1 LPHVHKINV
10 RARISK
16 TESGDQLKSTDL
28 NSDRN
33 RRLPAFTR
41 LRWLIVISIF
51 GVLAYIG
58 SPLAI
63 VSAGQRGVLTT
74 MGKPSEEVYSEGV
87 HFIVPFVQEMHS
99 MDVHM
104 AKNEGQ
110 GEAASKDLQAVQVKV
125 ILNYHLD
132 PAATSRVF
140 KEIASS
146 TDEVAA
152 RVIDPA
158 RPEAVKAVTA
168 RFTAEELI
176 TRRTEVR
183 DQIAA
188 LLREKM
194 MRHGLILDEFA
205 IVNFSFSQS
214 FAGAIEAKVRA
225 EQEKLK
231 ADRDLQRIQ
240 VEAEQRIASARAEA
254 EGLRL
259 QRQEVTPLL
268 LQLRRVENERMAIAK
283 WNGQLPT
290 TSIGG
295 ATQSLINLPS
305 AALSS
310 R

>member
-1 LPHVHKINV
+1 MHTDSQDPSTHERPNELE
-10 RARISK
+10 RIDGSERK
-16 TESGDQLKSTDL
+16 AGLVAAAWL
-28 NSDRN
+28 F
-33 RRLPAFTR
+33 AFVA
-41 LRWLIVISIF
+41 LCVI
-51 GVLAYIG
+51 AYIG
-58 SPLAI
+58 SPFAI
-63 VSAGQRGVLTT
+63 VSAGERGVLTT
-74 MGKPSEEVYSEGV
+74 MGKPSEEVYPEGI
-87 HFIVPFVQEMHS
+87 HFIIPFVQKMYA

-125 ILNYHLD
+125 ILNYHLN
-132 PAATSRVF
+132 PQSASRAF
-140 KEIASS
+140 REIAPS

-183 DQIAA
+183 DQIAI

-214 FAGAIEAKVRA
+214 FSGAIEAKVRA

-268 LQLRRVENERMAIAK
+268 LELRRVENDRLAISK
-283 WNGQLPT
+283 WDGKLPT
-290 TSIGG
+290 TTVGG
-295 ATQSLINLPS
+295 STQALLNLPAS
-305 AALSS
+305 VSTPK
-310 R
+310 

>member
-1 LPHVHKINV
+1 MTATNFNPAW
-10 RARISK
+10 R
-16 TESGDQLKSTDL
+16 
-28 NSDRN
+28 NSRQ
-33 RRLPAFTR
+33 RGVVASV
-41 LRWLIVISIF
+41 WLAGIVLACM
-51 GVLAYIG
+51 LAYIG

-74 MGKPSEEVYSEGV
+74 MGKPSEEVYAEGV
-87 HFIVPFVQEMHS
+87 HFIIPFVQRMNT

-132 PAATSRVF
+132 PAAVSRAF
-140 KEIASS
+140 KDIASS

-183 DQIAA
+183 DQIAT

-194 MRHGLILDEFA
+194 MRHGLVLDEFA

-214 FAGAIEAKVRA
+214 FSAAIEAKVRA

-268 LQLRRVENERMAIAK
+268 LDLRRVENARQAIAK
-283 WNGQLPT
+283 WDGKLPT
-290 TSIGG
+290 TTLG
-295 ATQSLINLPS
+295 ANGQALIQLQ
-305 AALSS
+305 
-310 R
+310 

>member
-1 LPHVHKINV
+1 
-10 RARISK
+10 
-16 TESGDQLKSTDL
+16 
-28 NSDRN
+28 
-33 RRLPAFTR
+33 LPAENAEQPGHSLNQGLKMSSNSNDRAGSLGLLFR
-41 LRWLIVISIF
+41 
-51 GVLAYIG
+51 GVQLVL
-58 SPLAI
+58 LAI
-63 VSAGQRGVLTT
+63 VAYAAWPLTEVPAGHRGVLTT
-74 MGKPSEEVYSEGV
+74 LGKPSTEVYEEGV
-87 HFIVPFVQEMHS
+87 HWVIPLLQRMHL
-99 MDVHM
+99 MDVRLSSS
-104 AKNEGQ
+104 EGQ
-110 GEAASKDLQAVQVKV
+110 GDAASKDLQAVQAKV

-132 PAATSRVF
+132 PTKVVTVYR
-140 KEIASS
+140 EIAST
-146 TDEVAA
+146 TDDVAK

-183 DQIAA
+183 DQIATM
-188 LLREKM
+188 LREKM
-194 MRHGLILDEFA
+194 ARHGLILDEFA
-205 IVNFSFSQS
+205 IVNFAFSQS
-214 FAGAIEAKVRA
+214 FSLAIEAKVRA

-268 LQLRRVENERMAIAK
+268 LELRKVENTRQAIAK

-290 TSIGG
+290 TAVGSE
-295 ATQSLINLPS
+295 ANSLIQL
-305 AALSS
+305 

>member
-1 LPHVHKINV
+1 MTHQEFDSTL
-10 RARISK
+10 SK
-16 TESGDQLKSTDL
+16 KPKLLVNLGWWGAIAVLC
-28 NSDRN
+28 
-33 RRLPAFTR
+33 
-41 LRWLIVISIF
+41 
-51 GVLAYIG
+51 GLAYIAL
-58 SPLAI
+58 PLAI
-63 VSAGQRGVLTT
+63 VSTGQRGVLTT
-74 MGKPSEEVYSEGV
+74 MGKPSDEVYSEGV
-87 HFIVPFVQEMHS
+87 HLIIPFVQKMHT

-132 PAATSRVF
+132 PPATARVF
-140 KEIASS
+140 KDIASS

-183 DQIAA
+183 DQIAS

-194 MRHGLILDEFA
+194 LRHGLILDEFA
-205 IVNFSFSQS
+205 IVNFSFSKS
-214 FAGAIEAKVRA
+214 FSGAIEGKVRA

-268 LQLRRVENERMAIAK
+268 LELRRVENDRLAIAK
-283 WNGQLPT
+283 WDGQLPT
-290 TSIGG
+290 TTIGG
-295 ATQSLINLPS
+295 SAASLISLPV
-305 AALSS
+305 AALST

>member
-1 LPHVHKINV
+1 MTDSTVDLD
-10 RARISK
+10 RI
-16 TESGDQLKSTDL
+16 TMPKSLVKPGWWIATVAL
-28 NSDRN
+28 C
-33 RRLPAFTR
+33 
-41 LRWLIVISIF
+41 
-51 GVLAYIG
+51 VLAYFG

-74 MGKPSEEVYSEGV
+74 MGNPSEEVFAEGV
-87 HFIVPFVQEMHS
+87 HLIIPFAQKMNSMNVQ
-99 MDVHM
+99 M
-104 AKNEGQ
+104 ARNEGQ

-132 PAATSRVF
+132 PAAAARAF
-140 KEIASS
+140 KDIASS

-183 DQIAA
+183 DQIAI

-194 MRHGLILDEFA
+194 LRHGLILDEFA
-205 IVNFSFSQS
+205 IVNFAFSQS
-214 FAGAIEAKVRA
+214 FSAAIEAKVRA

-268 LQLRRVENERMAIAK
+268 LELRRVETDRLAISK
-283 WNGQLPT
+283 WDGKLPT
-290 TSIGG
+290 TTLG
-295 ATQSLINLPS
+295 ASTQSLVNLP
-305 AALSS
+305 ANALVS

>member
-1 LPHVHKINV
+1 M
-10 RARISK
+10 
-16 TESGDQLKSTDL
+16 TDNEF
-28 NSDRN
+28 NSRFDKGLSLFRH
-33 RRLPAFTR
+33 
-41 LRWLIVISIF
+41 SF
-51 GVLAYIG
+51 GWVMLVFVCLLVYIG
-58 SPLAI
+58 SPITI
-63 VSAGQRGVLTT
+63 VSAGHRGVLTT
-74 MGKPSEEVYSEGV
+74 MGKPSDGVYLEGM
-87 HFIVPFVQEMHS
+87 HFVIPFVQKMHS

-104 AKNEGQ
+104 TKNEGQ

-125 ILNYHLD
+125 VLNYHLE
-132 PAATSRVF
+132 PTAVAKVF
-140 KEIASS
+140 REIAPS
-146 TDEVAA
+146 TEEVAA
-152 RVIDPA
+152 RVIEPA

-183 DQIAA
+183 DQIAV
-188 LLREKM
+188 LLKEKLI
-194 MRHGLILDEFA
+194 RHGLVLDEFA

-240 VEAEQRIASARAEA
+240 VEAEQRIASAKAEA

-268 LQLRRVENERMAIAK
+268 LQLRQVENDRLAIAK

-290 TSIGG
+290 TTVGG
-295 ATQSLINLPS
+295 AAQSLINLPS
-305 AALSS
+305 STVTT

>member
-1 LPHVHKINV
+1 MT
-10 RARISK
+10 ISSFGSGLK
-16 TESGDQLKSTDL
+16 TGQGGAAK
-28 NSDRN
+28 
-33 RRLPAFTR
+33 AG
-41 LRWLIVISIF
+41 WLIGIV
-51 GVLAYIG
+51 VLCALAYLG
-58 SPLAI
+58 SPLA
-63 VSAGQRGVLTT
+63 VVNAGQRGVLTT
-74 MGKPSEEVYSEGV
+74 MGKPSEEVYAEGV
-87 HFIVPFVQEMHS
+87 HFIIPFVQKMYV
-99 MDVHM
+99 MDVKM
-104 AKNEGQ
+104 AENEGQ

-132 PAATSRVF
+132 PAAAARAF
-140 KEIASS
+140 KNIASS
-146 TDEVAA
+146 TNEVAA

-183 DQIAA
+183 DQIAV

-205 IVNFSFSQS
+205 IVNFAFSQS
-214 FAGAIEAKVRA
+214 FAAAIEAKVRA

-268 LQLRRVENERMAIAK
+268 LELRRVENDRQAITK
-283 WNGQLPT
+283 WDGKLPT
-290 TSIGG
+290 TTVGG
-295 ATQSLINLPS
+295 SAQTLLNLPAS
-305 AALSS
+305 LSNT

>member
-1 LPHVHKINV
+1 M
-10 RARISK
+10 
-16 TESGDQLKSTDL
+16 ESNEITTSLHRTFW
-28 NSDRN
+28 
-33 RRLPAFTR
+33 RRSPFLGFTAVAA
-41 LRWLIVISIF
+41 LLV
-51 GVLAYIG
+51 VATLA
-58 SPLAI
+58 SSVAI
-63 VSAGQRGVLTT
+63 VPAGFRGVLTT
-74 MGKPSEEVYSEGV
+74 MGRPAEEVFPEGL
-87 HFIVPFVQEMHS
+87 HFIVPFTQKMHL

-104 AKNEGQ
+104 ASNEGQ
-110 GEAASKDLQAVQVKV
+110 GSAASKDLQSVQVKV
-125 ILNYHLD
+125 VVNYHLD
-132 PAATSRVF
+132 PKAASRAF
-140 KEIASS
+140 SEIASS
-146 TDEVAA
+146 TDEVAL

-194 MRHGLILDEFA
+194 VRHGLVLDEFA
-205 IVNFSFSQS
+205 IVNFAFSQS
-214 FAGAIEAKVRA
+214 FSGAIEAKVMA

-240 VEAEQRIASARAEA
+240 VEAQQRIATARAEA

-268 LQLRRVENERMAIAK
+268 LELRKIENERQAITK

-290 TSIGG
+290 TSVGGG
-295 ATQSLINLPS
+295 AQSLIALPS
-305 AALSS
+305 VSTLAK
-310 R
+310 

>member
-1 LPHVHKINV
+1 MKFPNV
-10 RARISK
+10 N
-16 TESGDQLKSTDL
+16 LVL
-28 NSDRN
+28 NTKQRGSAN
-33 RRLPAFTR
+33 PG
-41 LRWLIVISIF
+41 WLIAIVVMLALSSIGWPF
-51 GVLAYIG
+51 
-58 SPLAI
+58 SI

-74 MGKPSEEVYSEGV
+74 MGKPSEEVYPEGI
-87 HFIVPFVQEMHS
+87 HFIIPFAQKMIT

-132 PAATSRVF
+132 PAAASRAF
-140 KEIASS
+140 RDIASS

-183 DQIAA
+183 DQIAI

-214 FAGAIEAKVRA
+214 FSGAIEAKVRA

-268 LQLRRVENERMAIAK
+268 LELRRVENDRMAIAK

-290 TSIGG
+290 TTVGG
-295 ATQSLINLPS
+295 SVQSLINLPS
-305 AALSS
+305 AALSP

>member
-1 LPHVHKINV
+1 MSSSIFDNAMKAGQKGEPL
-10 RARISK
+10 A
-16 TESGDQLKSTDL
+16 
-28 NSDRN
+28 
-33 RRLPAFTR
+33 
-41 LRWLIVISIF
+41 RWLIGSA
-51 GVLAYIG
+51 VLCFLLYIG
-58 SPLAI
+58 SPLA
-63 VSAGQRGVLTT
+63 VVPAGQRGVLTT
-74 MGKPSEEVYSEGV
+74 MGKPSEEVYAEGV
-87 HFIVPFVQEMHS
+87 HFIIPFVQKMNA

-104 AKNEGQ
+104 ARNEGQ

-132 PAATSRVF
+132 PAAASRAF
-140 KEIASS
+140 KDIAPS
-146 TDEVAA
+146 TEEVAA

-183 DQIAA
+183 DQIAI

-194 MRHGLILDEFA
+194 KRHGLVLDEFA
-205 IVNFSFSQS
+205 IVNFAFSQS
-214 FAGAIEAKVRA
+214 FSGAIEAKVRA

-259 QRQEVTPLL
+259 QRQEVTPMLL
-268 LQLRRVENERMAIAK
+268 ELRRVENDRMAIAK
-283 WNGQLPT
+283 WDGKLPT
-290 TSIGG
+290 TAVGG
-295 ATQSLINLPS
+295 SAQTLLNLP
-305 AALSS
+305 AASLSS

>member
-1 LPHVHKINV
+1 MHTEDQNHLTHGE
-10 RARISK
+10 SK
-16 TESGDQLKSTDL
+16 EIERFGG
-28 NSDRN
+28 NN
-33 RRLPAFTR
+33 RQRGLASAA
-41 LRWLIVISIF
+41 WLI
-51 GVLAYIG
+51 GVVVLCLAAYIG
-58 SPLAI
+58 SPFAI
-63 VSAGQRGVLTT
+63 VAAGQRGVLTT
-74 MGKPSEEVYSEGV
+74 MGKPSEEVYSEGI
-87 HFIVPFVQEMHS
+87 HFIIPFVQRMYV

-132 PAATSRVF
+132 PLSASRAF
-140 KEIASS
+140 REIAPS

-183 DQIAA
+183 DQIAI

-214 FAGAIEAKVRA
+214 FSGAIEAKVRA

-268 LQLRRVENERMAIAK
+268 LELRRVENDRLAIAK
-283 WNGQLPT
+283 WDGKLPT
-290 TSIGG
+290 TAVGSS
-295 ATQSLINLPS
+295 AQALLNLPS
-305 AALSS
+305 NALATK
-310 R
+310 

>member
-1 LPHVHKINV
+1 MH
-10 RARISK
+10 
-16 TESGDQLKSTDL
+16 TEGQGPLTNGEPDETERFSG
-28 NSDRN
+28 RN
-33 RRLPAFTR
+33 KQRELVAAT
-41 LRWLIVISIF
+41 WLFGIVVLC
-51 GVLAYIG
+51 VLAYIG
-58 SPLAI
+58 SPFAI

-74 MGKPSEEVYSEGV
+74 MGKPSEEVYPEGL
-87 HFIVPFVQEMHS
+87 HFIIPFVQKMYA

-132 PAATSRVF
+132 PQSSARAFR
-140 KEIASS
+140 EIAPS

-214 FAGAIEAKVRA
+214 FSGAIEAKVRA

-268 LQLRRVENERMAIAK
+268 LELRRVENDRLAVAK
-283 WNGQLPT
+283 WDGKLPT
-290 TSIGG
+290 TAVGN
-295 ATQSLINLPS
+295 AAQALLNLPAS
-305 AALSS
+305 VSTP

>member
-1 LPHVHKINV
+1 MTDSTVDLDRTTMP
-10 RARISK
+10 
-16 TESGDQLKSTDL
+16 KSLVKPGWWIATVAL
-28 NSDRN
+28 C
-33 RRLPAFTR
+33 
-41 LRWLIVISIF
+41 
-51 GVLAYIG
+51 VLAYFG

-74 MGKPSEEVYSEGV
+74 MGNPSEEVFAEGV
-87 HFIVPFVQEMHS
+87 HLIIPFAQKMNSMNVQ
-99 MDVHM
+99 M
-104 AKNEGQ
+104 ARNEGQ

-132 PAATSRVF
+132 PAAAARAF
-140 KEIASS
+140 KDIASS

-183 DQIAA
+183 DQIAI

-194 MRHGLILDEFA
+194 LRHGLILDEFA
-205 IVNFSFSQS
+205 IVNFAFSQS
-214 FAGAIEAKVRA
+214 FSAAIEAKVRA

-268 LQLRRVENERMAIAK
+268 LELRRVETDRLAISK
-283 WNGQLPT
+283 WDGKLPT
-290 TSIGG
+290 TTLG
-295 ATQSLINLPS
+295 ASTQSLVNLP
-305 AALSS
+305 ANALVS

>member
-1 LPHVHKINV
+1 MVDSNFDAGCSSRPRGFAASL
-10 RARISK
+10 
-16 TESGDQLKSTDL
+16 
-28 NSDRN
+28 
-33 RRLPAFTR
+33 
-41 LRWLIVISIF
+41 WLAGIVLL
-51 GVLAYIG
+51 GMLAYVG
-58 SPLAI
+58 SPLTI

-74 MGKPSEEVYSEGV
+74 MGKPAEEVYGEGV
-87 HFIVPFVQEMHS
+87 HWIIPFVQRMNL

-104 AKNEGQ
+104 ARNEGQ

-132 PAATSRVF
+132 PAAAAKAF
-140 KEIASS
+140 KDIAPS
-146 TDEVAA
+146 TDEVAI

-194 MRHGLILDEFA
+194 LRHGLLLDEFA
-205 IVNFSFSQS
+205 IVNFAFSQS
-214 FAGAIEAKVRA
+214 FAAAIEAKVRA

-240 VEAEQRIASARAEA
+240 VEAEQRIASAKAEA

-268 LQLRRVENERMAIAK
+268 LELRRVENDRQAIAK
-283 WNGQLPT
+283 WDGKLPAT
-290 TSIGG
+290 TLGG
-295 ATQSLINLPS
+295 SVQAMLNLPAS
-305 AALSS
+305 ALSS
-310 R
+310 K

>member
-1 LPHVHKINV
+1 MSTQDSFESIQQPAPAMA
-10 RARISK
+10 RASHI
-16 TESGDQLKSTDL
+16 
-28 NSDRN
+28 
-33 RRLPAFTR
+33 F
-41 LRWLIVISIF
+41 LRGRWIF
-51 GVLAYIG
+51 WGLLLCLALYLG
-58 SPLAI
+58 PPFAI
-63 VSAGQRGVLTT
+63 VAAGQRGVLTSL
-74 MGKPSEEVYSEGV
+74 GKPSDEVYPEGI
-87 HFIVPFVQEMHS
+87 HFLLPFVQRMHV

-104 AKNEGQ
+104 FKNEGQ

-132 PAATSRVF
+132 PASTAKAFREIGASTE
-140 KEIASS
+140 EIAS
-146 TDEVAA
+146 

-194 MRHGLILDEFA
+194 QRHGLVLDEFA
-205 IVNFSFSQS
+205 IVNFAFSPSFS
-214 FAGAIEAKVRA
+214 AAIEAKVRA

-254 EGLRL
+254 EGLKL

-268 LQLRRVENERMAIAK
+268 LELRRIENERQAIAK
-283 WNGQLPT
+283 WDGKLPT
-290 TSIGG
+290 TSLGTSSQ
-295 ATQSLINLPS
+295 AFVSLPS
-305 AALSS
+305 VKNQ
-310 R
+310 

>member
-1 LPHVHKINV
+1 MESNELIAPPQRTLWS
-10 RARISK
+10 RAPMLWLGVMAAL
-16 TESGDQLKSTDL
+16 TVVTTLASTIATV
-28 NSDRN
+28 
-33 RRLPAFTR
+33 PAGT
-41 LRWLIVISIF
+41 
-51 GVLAYIG
+51 
-58 SPLAI
+58 
-63 VSAGQRGVLTT
+63 RGVLTT
-74 MGKPSEEVYSEGV
+74 MGRPAEEVYPEGV
-87 HFIVPFVQEMHS
+87 HFIVPFMQRMHL

-104 AKNEGQ
+104 ASSEGQ
-110 GEAASKDLQAVQVKV
+110 GSAASKDLQSVQVKV
-125 ILNYHLD
+125 VVNYHLD
-132 PAATSRVF
+132 PKAASRAF
-140 KEIASS
+140 SGIAAS
-146 TDEVAA
+146 TEEVAL

-194 MRHGLILDEFA
+194 VRHGLVLDEFA
-205 IVNFSFSQS
+205 IVNFAFSQS
-214 FAGAIEAKVRA
+214 FSGAIEAKVMA

-240 VEAEQRIASARAEA
+240 VEAEQRIASAKAEA

-268 LQLRRVENERMAIAK
+268 LELRKIENERLAIAK

-290 TSIGG
+290 TSVG
-295 ATQSLINLPS
+295 AGAQSLIALPS
-305 AALSS
+305 VGALAK
-310 R
+310 